1 MTCSIKLFI
10 IFKYNFMK
18 NLIPLLFTIAIAL
31 ACNKK
36 SNTTETVTAESA
48 VQSTDTIADPA
59 QASPPTEAA
68 LYACPMHPEVTGKK
82 GEKCPKCQME
92 LTVPVK

>member
-1 MTCSIKLFI
+1 MTFSIKLFI
-10 IFKYNFMK
+10 ISNTIFMK
-18 NLIPLLFTIAIAL
+18 NIIALLFIIAL

-36 SNTTETVTAESA
+36 SDTTETVVEPA
-48 VQSTDTIADPA
+48 VQSNDTIAKPA
-59 QASPPTEAA
+59 SSAEAA